1 MKRILLFTTA
11 AAALAFS
18 LLPIAPA
25 TAAPATLQVLSP
37 VLLKMEQAGRNL
49 KTLRAGISRLKR
61 DTTLGATDKAS
72 GTLYY
77 KAGSEGTERV
87 LIEDTEPMRQIM
99 AVVGDKVTI
108 YQPRINQAFVTTR
121 KAAAGK
127 NRALAFLGIG
137 YGQAGAQLRDKYD
150 VTVVGPDTVA
160 GRETTLLALKP
171 KQQDGPVMGLQVWV
185 DNTTWLPVQYVIG
198 EKGARTTVTLSS
210 MQPNVKLDDNKF
222 EVSLPKGTQIVEG

>member
-1 MKRILLFTTA
+1 MKRAIYSLTA
-11 AAALAFS
+11 AAVFALFS
-18 LLPIAPA
+18 FPA
-25 TAAPATLQVLSP
+25 VPAAPAQVLSP

-49 KTLRAGISRLKR
+49 KTLQAGISRQKR
-61 DTTLGATDKAS
+61 DMTLGATDKAV

-77 KAGSEGTERV
+77 KAGAEGTERV
-87 LIEDTEPMRQIM
+87 LIEDTEPTRQIM

-121 KAAAGK
+121 RAAAGK
-127 NRALAFLGIG
+127 NRSLAFLGVG

-150 VTVVGPDTVA
+150 VTVIGPDTVA

-171 KQQDGPVMGLQVWV
+171 KQAEGAIMGMQVWV

-198 EKGARTTVTLSS
+198 EKGARTTVTLSA
-210 MQPNVKLDDNKF
+210 MQPNVKLDDSKF